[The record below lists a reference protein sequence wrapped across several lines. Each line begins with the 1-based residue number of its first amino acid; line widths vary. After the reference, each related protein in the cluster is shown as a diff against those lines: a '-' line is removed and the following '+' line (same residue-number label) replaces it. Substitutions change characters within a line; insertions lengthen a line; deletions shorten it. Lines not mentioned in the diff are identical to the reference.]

1 MAEHQAQ
8 ERTER
13 ATPKRLEDARRRG
26 QVPRSPDLSAAAVV
40 MLSGAALYLLGSALT
55 GDLRTMMSGALAVSR
70 EQALDDGRLA
80 VAFGDAAFAALRA
93 CAPVLGLTL
102 LAALAAPLA
111 LGGWN
116 FSSQAI
122 APDFARLSPLAG
134 LQRMFS
140 VRGLVELGKSLA
152 KFALVA
158 LIAVL
163 FLWQSSRE
171 LLSLGRGPAAPA
183 VAHALVLTGQ
193 ALLALAAGL
202 VIVAAVDVPFQ
213 VWQHRKMLRM
223 SREEVREE
231 LKESEG
237 SPEVR
242 GRIRSVQ
249 KELAKRRMMQEVPKA
264 DVVVT
269 NPTHYAVAL
278 RYDERRMRAP
288 VVVAKGVDL
297 LAARIREVAAEHGVP
312 LLEAPPLARALY
324 RSVDLGVEIPASLYV
339 AVAQVLTYVHQL
351 RAARRAGA
359 PQPPP
364 PDIDPGIDTA
374 RH

>member
-55 GDLRTMMSGALAVSR
+55 GDLRTMMSAALAVSR
-70 EQALDDGRLA
+70 EQALDEGRLA

-102 LAALAAPLA
+102 LAALAAPLV

-116 FSSQAI
+116 FSSQAV

-171 LLSLGRGPAAPA
+171 LLSLGRGPAC
-183 VAHALVLTGQ
+183 
-193 ALLALAAGL
+193 
-202 VIVAAVDVPFQ
+202 
-213 VWQHRKMLRM
+213 
-223 SREEVREE
+223 
-231 LKESEG
+231 
-237 SPEVR
+237 
-242 GRIRSVQ
+242 
-249 KELAKRRMMQEVPKA
+249 
-264 DVVVT
+264 
-269 NPTHYAVAL
+269 
-278 RYDERRMRAP
+278 
-288 VVVAKGVDL
+288 
-297 LAARIREVAAEHGVP
+297 
-312 LLEAPPLARALY
+312 
-324 RSVDLGVEIPASLYV
+324 
-339 AVAQVLTYVHQL
+339 
-351 RAARRAGA
+351 
-359 PQPPP
+359 
-364 PDIDPGIDTA
+364 
-374 RH
+374 